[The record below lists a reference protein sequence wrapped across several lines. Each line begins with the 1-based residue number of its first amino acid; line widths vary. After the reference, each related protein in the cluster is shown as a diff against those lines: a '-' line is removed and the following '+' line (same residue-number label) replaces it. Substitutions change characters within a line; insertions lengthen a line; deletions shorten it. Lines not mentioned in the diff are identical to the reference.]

1 MKKSILFFWFLLV
14 SNSIW
19 AQLNSLSFDYD
30 PVGNQ
35 IVRELIHMQNRQSN
49 NPESNTSV
57 EYKKS
62 DLYNDISYYP
72 NPVKEELHVK
82 WINSH
87 DKNVDSVVIY
97 NMTGQLIKQFI
108 DLKNEEVLVV
118 NFSSYPQGYYNL
130 ILIYKEGNQKTLK
143 IVKD

>member
-35 IVRELIHMQNRQSN
+35 IVRELIHMQNKQSN

-82 WINSH
+82 WINSL

-97 NMTGQLIKQFI
+97 NMTGQLIKQYI

>member
-1 MKKSILFFWFLLV
+1 MKTTILFFWFLLA

-35 IVRELIHMQNRQSN
+35 IVRELIHMQNKQSN

-82 WINSH
+82 WINSL

-97 NMTGQLIKQFI
+97 NMTGQLIKQYI